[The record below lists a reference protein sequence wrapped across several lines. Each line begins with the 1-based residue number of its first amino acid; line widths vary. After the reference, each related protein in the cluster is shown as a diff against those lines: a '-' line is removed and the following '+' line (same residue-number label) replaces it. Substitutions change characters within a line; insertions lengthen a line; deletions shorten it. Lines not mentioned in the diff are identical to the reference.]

1 MQRDGIDPTTAVAII
16 VNACMGMGFLSLPYT
31 SIRMGPVVAIFVTL
45 ALGVVA
51 LLTALWTAIA
61 LSLTAALGR
70 PGGDPEV
77 ITRAPLAHDPEPGRP
92 GKDPFNLDTP
102 VFAAYTEIVRALFGD
117 WMWWLASGVLCIAL
131 LVVMWAYA
139 ALVAGTLSAMVPVPY
154 VGGPCNIYNEEDTRC
169 QRVYQ
174 AYLLVFGLVGV
185 ALSAY
190 SFKEQRH
197 FQIIMSAARL
207 LLVLSIIGDCAR
219 MRITGEAPP
228 PPGDDSVG
236 HAPTGPAV
244 PSYNPTTFP
253 SMPSPM
259 AFKPTALPSHV
270 AVAMAA
276 FTVHIV
282 IPEAVKDLN
291 DKPRNMLPT
300 VGCALGLCIVVYAL
314 VSASVAFTFG
324 DWTKPVCTL
333 NWMHYTAGRP
343 AAGWGAVLFRSGL
356 LIVPT
361 VDVAGAYPVLATVL
375 ASTMRP
381 CFPSMDGSWQLRV
394 VCALCPVVGAA
405 VVSDLPYLLG
415 CVGLFMLFFV
425 FIIPPMMIL
434 RAESLCL
441 KHFGAE
447 ALYSSTY
454 WRWHCDSRITSSL
467 LALGILVTLAA
478 TPSVLGFEKVLF

>member
-1 MQRDGIDPTTAVAII
+1 MHGDGIDPATAVAII

-31 SIRMGPVVAIFVTL
+31 SVRVGPVVAIFVTL
-45 ALGVVA
+45 ALGAVA

-61 LSLTAALGR
+61 MSLTAALGR

-77 ITRAPLAHDPEPGRP
+77 IAWAPLAHDPEPGRP
-92 GKDPFNLDTP
+92 NKDPFNLDTL
-102 VFAAYTEIVRALFGD
+102 VFAAYTEMVRALFGD
-117 WMWWLASGVLCIAL
+117 CAWRLASWALCVAL

-154 VGGPCNIYNEEDTRC
+154 VGGPCDIYDEEDSGC

-185 ALSAY
+185 ALSSY

-197 FQIIMSAARL
+197 FQIVMSAARL

-219 MRITGEAPP
+219 MHVMGEAPP
-228 PPGDDSVG
+228 PPGGDSVG
-236 HAPTGPAV
+236 HAPGRSAV
-244 PSYNPTTFP
+244 QSYNPTAFP
-253 SMPSPM
+253 SLPSPT
-259 AFKPTALPSHV
+259 AFKPVALPNHV

-276 FTVHIV
+276 LTVHMI
-282 IPEAVKDLN
+282 IPEALKDLD

-300 VGCALGLCIVVYAL
+300 VGCALALCIVVYVL

-333 NWMHYTAGRP
+333 NWVHYTAGRP
-343 AAGWGAVLFRSGL
+343 AAGWGAVLFRSWL

-361 VDVAGAYPVLATVL
+361 VDVTGAYPVLATAL

-381 CFPSMDGSWQLRV
+381 CFPSTDGSWQLRV
-394 VCALCPVVGAA
+394 ACALLPVVGAA

-415 CVGLFMLFFV
+415 CVGLCMLLFV
-425 FIIPPMMIL
+425 FILPPIMIL

-441 KHFGAE
+441 RHFGAQ

-454 WRWHCDSRITSSL
+454 WRWHCDRRITSSL

-478 TPSVLGFEKVLF
+478 TPSVLGFEKMLF